1 MAVVAIVVAVL
12 TGAVCGF
19 FVYVLVQFR
28 REEKH
33 LKRHDDVPTGFAM
46 VASDQVVIP
55 LETPREE
62 RCKDS
67 ANQKAHKQKRR
78 GSSC

>member
-1 MAVVAIVVAVL
+1 VTAILVVML

-33 LKRHDDVPTGFAM
+33 LKRHDDRPTGFPV
-46 VASDQVVIP
+46 VASGQIVITI
-55 LETPREE
+55 ETPREE
-62 RCKDS
+62 RRKDS
-67 ANQKAHKQKRR
+67 ANQKTQGEKRR
-78 GSSC
+78 GS